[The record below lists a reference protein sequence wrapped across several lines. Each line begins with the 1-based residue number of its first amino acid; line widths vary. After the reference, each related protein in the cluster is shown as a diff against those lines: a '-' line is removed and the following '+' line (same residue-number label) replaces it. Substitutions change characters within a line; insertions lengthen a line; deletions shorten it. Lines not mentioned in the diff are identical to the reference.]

1 MRLISNSAF
10 RLVDTYRW
18 SHASRENSI
27 IIIIIARSPSSSSSL
42 FAINKICFALMRTAQ
57 IRAHARTHARQTGSH
72 HIFYLY
78 APLHIC
84 DSLIMWQRSD
94 FFTHKSSEINF
105 KLQLTHAGQQ
115 TTESKIGRARARVLW
130 IFFCFTFLHTLEM
143 LREKKTKQADCIGLY
158 IK

>member
-27 IIIIIARSPSSSSSL
+27 IIIIIARSPSSSL
-42 FAINKICFALMRTAQ
+42 FAINKICFALMRAAQ
-57 IRAHARTHARQTGSH
+57 IRARARTHARQTGSH

-84 DSLIMWQRSD
+84 DSLIIWQRSD

-130 IFFCFTFLHTLEM
+130 IFFCFTFLRTLEM
-143 LREKKTKQADCIGLY
+143 LREKKQNRLIALVY